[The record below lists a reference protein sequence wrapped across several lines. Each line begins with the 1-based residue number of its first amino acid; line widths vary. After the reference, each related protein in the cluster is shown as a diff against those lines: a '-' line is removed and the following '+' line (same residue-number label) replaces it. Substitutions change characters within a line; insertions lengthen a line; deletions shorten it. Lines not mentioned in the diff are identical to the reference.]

1 MDENNKKNVLFIIV
15 VIALVLETGYLIYSN
30 FIKKDSAPADNN
42 QTQVDDKNNNKPNEI
57 DNSNKNLNN
66 YKEVKIENLN
76 SKLSKLDFNSKTI
89 STSGVSDEVPFSIN
103 IVSNKEIKITHN
115 YANISYN
122 LYIENAISVGSG
134 FSVQGNGSAVFYVL
148 TADGSVYMIE
158 DDMSKVKTTA
168 SYVGNAVNIGVKGAT
183 QIAVTDDFSLDDDAL
198 AANPTVYIKTSDNK
212 ILTDENLLDNE
223 NIVSV
228 VEK

>member
-115 YANISYN
+115 YANTSYN

-198 AANPTVYIKTSDNK
+198 TAKPTVYIKTSDNK